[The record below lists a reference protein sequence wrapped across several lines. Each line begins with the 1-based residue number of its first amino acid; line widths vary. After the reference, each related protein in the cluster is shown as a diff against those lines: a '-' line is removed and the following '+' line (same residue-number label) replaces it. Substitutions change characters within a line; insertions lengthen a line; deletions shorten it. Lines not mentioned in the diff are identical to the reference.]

1 MTIVT
6 VFLYLV
12 AQLWGRGITFA
23 QLTPLSVSILVQVM
37 GGGFIW
43 ILISSR
49 FRISQIEFL
58 GMGLAIG
65 SILSAVV
72 DQILL
77 NLGIRGFGGAL
88 ILLVA
93 VCWTSIRQ
101 LWKRIL
107 LTRSEHMTVFFILL
121 ACQVS
126 LAIDEAFSTPGAIVL
141 CVGFALLNHG
151 SHKRIH
157 SSWPIVLT
165 LLAGISTKVY
175 LLVFGGSGPL
185 GPLFFLTASDDQI
198 KSEQLSYSIA
208 RWGLSSNSAAMSL
221 PINFHWLSLGWSGGL
236 MQLGD
241 IEPFTV
247 TLHIVP
253 IVAFIAIASLLVAI
267 ATEIDLSRWFVL
279 AAPALLLWAANADG
293 DFRFFFVLTTT
304 NLVPHIW
311 ILALVMV
318 LAVFGTSK
326 NTRLLVLIP
335 ILGTAVL
342 LGKGPYGVVVA
353 GGLLVALAVSLKTSN
368 LRSRSIDYKF
378 QIALAVSL
386 FGSGVAYLV
395 FLRSPLTDSYYFS
408 LSEMIERFPFPL
420 PVTSQGLG
428 LRVMIGL
435 IIVAIFALT
444 RFLWIF
450 QIRSLVQSH
459 LGRFIVGASITGAL
473 SFLVKQIGSE
483 TYFVNAS
490 LSVSVIGVLLL
501 LSSKQPALASISG
514 AHAVALVVA
523 VTVFLR
529 ITKLAVHD
537 PRIIVGVSLLG
548 AAVCGFLLSQS
559 TKIGLGLS
567 LIVLLA
573 LIPIS
578 GGLSSI
584 KLLQND
590 KVEFISPDEQAA
602 LTWVRE
608 NTPDSAIVVTD
619 RYLCADVIRCGTGMP
634 IVASLTRRRLLIE
647 GARTLTPTKMWEG
660 PYPDQ
665 LQEPVR
671 LSLQLIESPS
681 AKVVNELKQVGV
693 TYAVVYGDRDKIRML
708 RDVIEEFRSSDV
720 SVFRIASAG
729 SEP

>member
-1 MTIVT
+1 MTIVA

-12 AQLWGRGITFA
+12 TQLWGRGITFA
-23 QLTPLSVSILVQVM
+23 QLTPLSVLILIQVM
-37 GGGFIW
+37 GGGVIW
-43 ILISSR
+43 ILVSSR

-65 SILSAVV
+65 SILSAVI
-72 DQILL
+72 DQVLL
-77 NLGIRGFGGAL
+77 NLGARGFGGPL

-93 VCWTSIRQ
+93 VCWISIRQ
-101 LWKRIL
+101 RWKGIL

-141 CVGFALLNHG
+141 CVGFAFLNHG

-157 SSWPIVLT
+157 SSGPIVFT
-165 LLAGISTKVY
+165 LLAGFSTKVY

-185 GPLFFLTASDDQI
+185 GPLFLTASDDQI

-241 IEPFTV
+241 IDPFTV

-267 ATEIDLSRWFVL
+267 ATEIGLARWLIL

-353 GGLLVALAVSLKTSN
+353 GGLLVALAISLKSCN

-378 QIALAVSL
+378 QIALAASL
-386 FGSGVAYLV
+386 IGSGVAYLV

-420 PVTSQGLG
+420 PVTSQGMG
-428 LRVMIGL
+428 LRLMIGL
-435 IIVAIFALT
+435 IVFTIFVLT

-490 LSVSVIGVLLL
+490 LSVSIIGVLLF
-501 LSSKQPALASISG
+501 LSRKQPSLASISG

-537 PRIIVGVSLLG
+537 PRIIIGASLLG
-548 AAVCGFLLSQS
+548 AAVCGFLLSRF

-567 LIVLLA
+567 LVVSLA

-584 KLLQND
+584 KFLQNE
-590 KVEFISPDEQAA
+590 KIEFISPDEQAA
-602 LTWVRE
+602 LAWVRE

-619 RYLCADVIRCGTGMP
+619 RYLCAGVIRCGTGMP
-634 IVASLTRRRLLIE
+634 VVASLTRRRLLIE
-647 GARTLTPTKMWEG
+647 GARTLTPTKMWDG

-665 LQEPVR
+665 LQESVR

-681 AKVVNELKQVGV
+681 AKVLEELKQFGV
-693 TYAVVYGDRDKIRML
+693 TYAVVYGDRGNL
-708 RDVIEEFRSSDV
+708 RKLPGLIEKFRAVDV
-720 SVFRIASAG
+720 SVFKIANAG
-729 SEP
+729 STP

>member
-23 QLTPLSVSILVQVM
+23 QLTPLSVSILIQVM

-49 FRISQIEFL
+49 LRISQIEVI

-65 SILSAVV
+65 SILSTVI
-72 DQILL
+72 DQMLL
-77 NLGIRGFGGAL
+77 NLGVRGFGGPL

-93 VCWTSIRQ
+93 VCWISIRR
-101 LWKRIL
+101 LWKKIF
-107 LTRSEHMTVFFILL
+107 LTRSEHMTVLFVLL

-126 LAIDEAFSTPGAIVL
+126 LAIDESFSTPGAIVL
-141 CVGFALLNHG
+141 CVGFAFLNHG

-157 SSWPIVLT
+157 SSGPIVFT
-165 LLAGISTKVY
+165 LLAGFSTKVY

-221 PINFHWLSLGWSGGL
+221 PIKFHWLSLGWSGGL

-253 IVAFIAIASLLVAI
+253 IVVFIAIASLLVAI
-267 ATEIDLSRWFVL
+267 ATEIGLARWLVL
-279 AAPALLLWAANADG
+279 AAPSLLLWAANADG

-304 NLVPHIW
+304 NLVPHLW

-318 LAVFGTSK
+318 IAVLETSK

-353 GGLLVALAVSLKTSN
+353 GGLLVALAVSLKSSS
-368 LRSRSIDYKF
+368 LPSRSIDHKF

-386 FGSGVAYLV
+386 LGSGVAYLV

-420 PVTSQGLG
+420 PVTSQDMG
-428 LRVMIGL
+428 LRVIIG
-435 IIVAIFALT
+435 VAVFSIFVLT
-444 RFLWIF
+444 RFLWIA
-450 QIRSLVQSH
+450 QTTSLTQSH
-459 LGRFIVGASITGAL
+459 LGRFIIGASITGAL

-490 LSVSVIGVLLL
+490 LSVSIIGVLLF
-501 LSSKQPALASISG
+501 LSRKQPSLSSISG
-514 AHAVALVVA
+514 AHAVALVVVA
-523 VTVFLR
+523 AVFLR
-529 ITKLAVHD
+529 ITKFAIRD
-537 PRIIVGVSLLG
+537 PRILIGVTLLG

-559 TKIGLGLS
+559 TKIGLGLA
-567 LIVLLA
+567 LIVSIA

-584 KLLQND
+584 KFLQND
-590 KVEFISPDEQAA
+590 KVEFISPNEQAA
-602 LTWVRE
+602 FAWVRG

-619 RYLCADVIRCGTGMP
+619 RYLCAGVIRCGTGMP
-634 IVASLTRRRLLIE
+634 VVASLTRRRLLIE
-647 GARTLTPTKMWEG
+647 GARTLTPTKMWDG
-660 PYPDQ
+660 PYPYQ
-665 LQEPVR
+665 LHEPVR

-681 AKVVNELKQVGV
+681 AKVLEELKQLGV
-693 TYAVVYGDRDKIRML
+693 TYAVIYGDRSNL
-708 RDVIEEFRSSDV
+708 RKLPGLIEKFRAVDV
-720 SVFRIASAG
+720 SVFKIANAG
-729 SEP
+729 STP

>member
-1 MTIVT
+1 
-6 VFLYLV
+6 
-12 AQLWGRGITFA
+12 
-23 QLTPLSVSILVQVM
+23 
-37 GGGFIW
+37 
-43 ILISSR
+43 
-49 FRISQIEFL
+49 
-58 GMGLAIG
+58 MGLAIG
-65 SILSAVV
+65 SILSAVI
-72 DQILL
+72 DQMLL
-77 NLGIRGFGGAL
+77 NLGVRGFGGPL

-93 VCWTSIRQ
+93 VCWISIRR
-101 LWKRIL
+101 LWKKIF
-107 LTRSEHMTVFFILL
+107 LTRSEHMTVLFILL

-126 LAIDEAFSTPGAIVL
+126 LAIDESFSTPGAIVL
-141 CVGFALLNHG
+141 CVGFAFLNHG

-157 SSWPIVLT
+157 SSVPIVLT

-185 GPLFFLTASDDQI
+185 GPLFLTASDDQI

-221 PINFHWLSLGWSGGL
+221 PIKFHWLSLGWSGGL

-267 ATEIDLSRWFVL
+267 ATEIGLTRWLVL

-304 NLVPHIW
+304 NLVPHVW
-311 ILALVMV
+311 ILSLVMV
-318 LAVFGTSK
+318 LTVFETSK

-353 GGLLVALAVSLKTSN
+353 GGLLLALAVSLKSSHS
-368 LRSRSIDYKF
+368 RSRSIDHRF
-378 QIALAVSL
+378 QIAIAASTL
-386 FGSGVAYLV
+386 GSVVAYLV

-408 LSEMIERFPFPL
+408 ISEVIERFPFPL
-420 PVTSQGLG
+420 PVTSQGIG
-428 LRVMIGL
+428 LRVLIGL
-435 IIVAIFALT
+435 VVVTIFVLT
-444 RFLWIF
+444 RFLWIA
-450 QIRSLVQSH
+450 QIKSLTQSH
-459 LGRFIVGASITGAL
+459 LGRFIIGSSITGAL

-490 LSVSVIGVLLL
+490 LSVSVIGALLL
-501 LSSKQPALASISG
+501 LSKKQQALERVSG

-523 VTVFLR
+523 VAVFLR
-529 ITKLAVHD
+529 ITKFVVQD
-537 PRIIVGVSLLG
+537 PRILIGVTLLG

-559 TKIGLGLS
+559 TKVGLGLA
-567 LIVLLA
+567 LIVSLA

-584 KLLQND
+584 KFLQND

-602 LTWVRE
+602 FAWVRE
-608 NTPDSAIVVTD
+608 NTPDTAIVVTD

-634 IVASLTRRRLLIE
+634 AVASLTRRRLLIE
-647 GARTLTPTKMWEG
+647 GARTLTPTKMWDG

-681 AKVVNELKQVGV
+681 AKVLEELKQVGV
-693 TYAVVYGDRDKIRML
+693 TYAVIYGNRGKIRKL
-708 RDVIEEFRSSDV
+708 PDLSEEFRAGDV
-720 SVFRIASAG
+720 SVFKFQYADSA
-729 SEP
+729 P